1 MKQFFSFV
9 KKEFYHIFRDKR
21 TMLMLLAMPVVQI
34 MLFGFAI
41 STEMKNARTAVF
53 DPSKDVKTREIIQTL
68 DANEYFTVTEHLNFY
83 EEAEALFKKG
93 KIDIVVAFVPFFEQ
107 ELKHSTAEIALVADA
122 SDPNLATSTINY
134 STAIIASYIGAQS
147 PINTTT
153 TLLYNPSMEG
163 SYNFVPGVMGMVLML
178 VCAMMTSIS
187 IVREKERGTMEVLLA
202 SPVNPF
208 AILIAKTTP
217 YFVLSIVNLTSIL
230 LLSYYVLDV
239 PLAGSLVWICAIS
252 LLFIFVSLSIGILVS
267 TIAPN
272 QVIAMLIS
280 GMVLM
285 MPTVLL
291 SGMMF
296 PVQNMPVPLQYFSS
310 ILPARWYIAAI
321 RKLMIQGVD
330 VVFVLKEVIILIIMA
345 VVLIGASLKKFKIRL

>member
-1 MKQFFSFV
+1 MRAFFAFV

-21 TMLMLLAMPVVQI
+21 TMLMLLAMPVAQI
-34 MLFGFAI
+34 LIFGFAI
-41 STEMKNARTAVF
+41 STEMKNARTAIF
-53 DPSKDVKTREIIQTL
+53 DPSKDEKTREIIETI
-68 DANEYFTVTEHLNFY
+68 DANEYFTITNHIDSY
-83 EEAEALFKKG
+83 DEAEQLFKEG
-93 KIDIVVAFVPFFEQ
+93 KIDIVVAFGQFFEQ
-107 ELKHSTAEIALVADA
+107 ELEHSTAEIALVADA
-122 SDPNLATSTINY
+122 SEPNMATSTINY
-134 STAIIASYIGAQS
+134 STAIIS
-147 PINTTT
+147 PYAGGEMPIKTSTN
-153 TLLYNPSMEG
+153 LLYNPSMEG
-163 SYNFVPGVMGMVLML
+163 AYNFVPGVMGMVLML

-208 AILIAKTTP
+208 SILIAKTTP
-217 YFVLSIVNLTSIL
+217 YFVLSIVNLASIL
-230 LLSYYVLDV
+230 LLSYYVLNV
-239 PLAGSLVWICAIS
+239 PLAGSLVWICAVS

-285 MPTVLL
+285 MPTMVL

-296 PVQNMPVPLQYFSS
+296 PVQNMPEPLQYFSS
-310 ILPARWYIAAI
+310 IIPARWYISAI

-330 VVFVLKEVIILIIMA
+330 VVYVMKEIIILIIMA
-345 VVLIGASLKKFKIRL
+345 CVFIGISLKKFKIRL

>member
-53 DPSKDVKTREIIQTL
+53 DPSKDERTREIVQTL
-68 DANEYFTVTEHLNFY
+68 DANDYFTVTEYLNSY
-83 EEAEALFKKG
+83 EEAEELFKKG
-93 KIDIVVAFVPFFEQ
+93 KIDIVVAFDPFFEQ
-107 ELKHSTAEIALVADA
+107 ELEHSTAEIALVADA
-122 SDPNLATSTINY
+122 SDPNMATSTINY
-134 STAIIASYIGAQS
+134 STAIIASYIGSQS

-153 TLLYNPSMEG
+153 ALLYNPSMEG

-208 AILIAKTTP
+208 SILIAKTTP

-230 LLSYYVLDV
+230 LLSYFVLDV

-267 TIAPN
+267 IIAPN

-296 PVQNMPVPLQYFSS
+296 PIQNMPEPLQYFSS

>member
-68 DANEYFTVTEHLNFY
+68 DANEYFTVTEHLNSY

-93 KIDIVVAFVPFFEQ
+93 KIDIVVAFGPFFEQ
-107 ELKHSTAEIALVADA
+107 ELEHSTAEIALVADA

>member
-21 TMLMLLAMPVVQI
+21 TMLMLLAMPVMQI

-41 STEMKNARTAVF
+41 STEMKNARTAIF
-53 DPSKDVKTREIIQTL
+53 DPSKDIKTREIIETL
-68 DANEYFTVTEHLNFY
+68 DANEYFTVTEHLNSY

-93 KIDIVVAFVPFFEQ
+93 EIDIVVAFDPFFEQ
-107 ELKHSTAEIALVADA
+107 ELEHCTAEIALVADA
-122 SDPNLATSTINY
+122 SDPNMATSTINY
-134 STAIIASYIGAQS
+134 STAIIASYIGAKS

-217 YFVLSIVNLTSIL
+217 YFVLSIVNLASIL

-267 TIAPN
+267 IMAPN

-296 PVQNMPVPLQYFSS
+296 PIQNMPVPLQYFSS

-330 VVFVLKEVIILIIMA
+330 VVFVLKEAIILIIMA